1 MDGMRLVFVNHCHP
15 ETPHV
20 CALRARGFAEAM
32 ARRGHRVVLLSE
44 TLSPDDDAPTAAEV
58 GQALRDHDWSAP
70 YRLACAPR
78 PAPLLR
84 RARLGDLPW
93 PCNKAVLAAAYAIR
107 GGPFAD
113 WVDGAR
119 PYWDVLK
126 TAFGPQ
132 AAWGIFGNTGAWII
146 AREVA
151 RRAGAPWVMDLKDG
165 WDHFVPA
172 GMRRATAWRFAGAAA
187 ATALSQAH
195 AAELRSYFAVAAEV
209 VYSGIP
215 PEALEPSSRP
225 PAAAT
230 SGAALSG
237 DIVLSG
243 SLYDSESVDILVAGL
258 GLWLAGGADGAR
270 PRLRYF
276 GADGDRLRHAVARLG
291 PSCDIDIQGYRPL
304 PELLEALGHSRV
316 NLYVRS
322 PRTLFHHK
330 LIELLSR
337 GRPIVSIQEE
347 SAEARRIAAAA
358 SAEELAREL
367 DQAWRAPAFVPPD
380 RAGLARYTWDAQA
393 ATLEATLERVVA

>member
-1 MDGMRLVFVNHCHP
+1 MRLVFVNHCHP

-32 ARRGHRVVLLSE
+32 ARRGHRVVLVTES
-44 TLSPDDDAPTAAEV
+44 LSPDDEAPTAAAV
-58 GQALRDHDWSAP
+58 GQALRDHDWTSP
-70 YRLACAPR
+70 YRLACPPR

-84 RARLGDLPW
+84 RARLGDLSW
-93 PCNKAVLAAAYAIR
+93 PCNKAVLATAYAIR

-113 WVDGAR
+113 WVDGTR

-146 AREVA
+146 AREIA

-187 ATALSQAH
+187 ATALSRAH
-195 AAELRSYFAVAAEV
+195 AAELHRRFGVAAEV

-215 PEALEPSSRP
+215 PEALEPPSSTSD
-225 PAAAT
+225 AAT
-230 SGAALSG
+230 S
-237 DIVLSG
+237 DIVVTG
-243 SLYDSESVDILVAGL
+243 SLYDTESVEILIAGL
-258 GLWLAGGADGAR
+258 GLWLAGGAR

-276 GADGDRLRHAVARLG
+276 GADGDRLRGALANLA

-304 PELLEALGHSRV
+304 PELLDALGRSRV
-316 NLYVRS
+316 NVYVRS

-337 GRPIVSIQEE
+337 GRPIVSIGEE
-347 SAEARRIAAAA
+347 SAEARRIAAELGGRLGAA
-358 SAEELAREL
+358 ANAEELAREL
-367 DQAWRAPAFVPPD
+367 GRAWRAPAFVAPD
-380 RAGLARYTWDAQA
+380 RTALAGYTWDAQA
-393 ATLEATLERVVA
+393 AALEATLERVVG